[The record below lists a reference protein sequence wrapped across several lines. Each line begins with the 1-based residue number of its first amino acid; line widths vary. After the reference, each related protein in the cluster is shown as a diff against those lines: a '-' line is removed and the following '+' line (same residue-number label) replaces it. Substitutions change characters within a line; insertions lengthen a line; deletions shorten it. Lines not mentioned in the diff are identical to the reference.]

1 MNETQRQSGYLPG
14 LDGWRALAIV
24 GVLMTHDRP
33 WVVFGHSNAAWKGYG
48 GYGVF
53 LFFAISGVLIC
64 TRILRDEQSQGS
76 FRIRDFYIR
85 RLFRI
90 QPAAFAYLAVIALF
104 IVTGVVHEHW
114 HFWLGALFLYQN
126 FLYHAQV
133 RSLIMA
139 GYFTGHFW
147 TLAVEEQFYLL
158 LSLFLFYVKRY
169 RAPAMLLLLLALYA
183 GQQVAIRQGLF
194 SLDVSPRRTF
204 WVLQYLF
211 FPAFLALLLRFDRVQ
226 AAARRFLFPWVT
238 YVSIPLLIVADHVRQ
253 YGYRDIFQHST
264 IDSEGELLFLSM
276 GLVVIATMLHPGSW
290 STRILE
296 LAPIRFLG
304 RLSYSIYLWHLLF
317 VCTGEPETHMTWTPL
332 VILGQ
337 RPVRYLSILAVAT
350 LSYYLIEKPLI
361 RLGHRLAPP
370 ATPGHADLAS
380 PLALSQEQAVLHV
393 P

>member
-1 MNETQRQSGYLPG
+1 MVKENERLSGYLPG
-14 LDGWRALAIV
+14 LDGWRALAIL

-33 WVVFGHSNAAWKGYG
+33 WVVFGHSNAGWKGYG

-90 QPAAFAYLAVIALF
+90 QPAAIAYLAVLALF

-158 LSLFLFYVKRY
+158 LSLFLFSVKRH
-169 RAPAMLLLLLALYA
+169 RALAMLLLLLALYV
-183 GQQVAIRQGLF
+183 GQLLATRRGLF

-211 FPAFLALLLRFDRVQ
+211 FPPSSRSCFASIGFRLRHAAFSFR
-226 AAARRFLFPWVT
+226 
-238 YVSIPLLIVADHVRQ
+238 
-253 YGYRDIFQHST
+253 
-264 IDSEGELLFLSM
+264 
-276 GLVVIATMLHPGSW
+276 GSP
-290 STRILE
+290 T
-296 LAPIRFLG
+296 
-304 RLSYSIYLWHLLF
+304 
-317 VCTGEPETHMTWTPL
+317 
-332 VILGQ
+332 
-337 RPVRYLSILAVAT
+337 
-350 LSYYLIEKPLI
+350 
-361 RLGHRLAPP
+361 
-370 ATPGHADLAS
+370 S
-380 PLALSQEQAVLHV
+380 PSHC
-393 P
+393 